1 MAAAAFRP
9 AKALGLATTALAM
22 AGCAPVAGAIPPQNA
37 SVAGTRWQ
45 LVEIK
50 GRATPSSDL
59 YRISFERGELGA
71 RFSCN
76 HMGGF
81 YRQVGAT
88 IHVGQVASTLMGC
101 PEPAS
106 TFEAQAGAIL
116 SQPMSATW
124 ISRDRLELSN
134 RAGGMKLA
142 RLP

>member
-1 MAAAAFRP
+1 MKR
-9 AKALGLATTALAM
+9 LVLAGAVLAM

-45 LVEIK
+45 VVEIK
-50 GRATPSSDL
+50 GRATPASDL
-59 YRISFERGELGA
+59 YRISFERGQLGA
-71 RFSCN
+71 RFGCN
-76 HMGGF
+76 HMGGS
-81 YRQVGAT
+81 YQQVGGT

-101 PEPAS
+101 PEPAG
-106 TFEAQAGAIL
+106 TFEAEAGAIL

-134 RAGGMKLA
+134 RAGGMKLV